1 MKSVVMRYLDVGS
14 VMIGN
19 TTHFLLPPVTV
30 CSGTK
35 NALSMTGSSD
45 MQYKLIK
52 EMYTG
57 CEIVM
62 GNLEITMMEPARNF
76 SFLQVSAT
84 DAMATG
90 DNNQLPL
97 SPPCFHGDCRSSTK
111 GLVYLRN
118 VDRNK
123 EERTKQ

>member
-1 MKSVVMRYLDVGS
+1 MKSVVMLCYLLCGLFRGDR
-14 VMIGN
+14 N
-19 TTHFLLPPVTV
+19 TTHFLLPLVTV
-30 CSGTK
+30 CTGTK

-76 SFLQVSAT
+76 SFLQVSA
-84 DAMATG
+84 
-90 DNNQLPL
+90 
-97 SPPCFHGDCRSSTK
+97 
-111 GLVYLRN
+111 
-118 VDRNK
+118 
-123 EERTKQ
+123 